1 MVLGPGGGAAGP
13 LHFFGPYA
21 RVPGLADL
29 MAEAFHREV
38 VVAPGVESALVR
50 VGRAC
55 CAI

>member
-1 MVLGPGGGAAGP
+1 MLGPGGGAAGP